1 MQKPD
6 SLKCAAGA
14 VGSADCTVAIRPEA
28 LTFVR
33 TDTDDVFTGQVETD
47 VSIGADRLYT
57 IRFNGGAAI
66 AARVFNTLA

>member
-1 MQKPD
+1 M
-6 SLKCAAGA
+6 
-14 VGSADCTVAIRPEA
+14 
-28 LTFVR
+28 R